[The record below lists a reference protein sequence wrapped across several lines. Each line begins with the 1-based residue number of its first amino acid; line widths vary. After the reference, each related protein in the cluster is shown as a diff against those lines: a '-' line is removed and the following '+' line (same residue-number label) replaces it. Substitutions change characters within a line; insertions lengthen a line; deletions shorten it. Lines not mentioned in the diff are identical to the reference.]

1 MTSFSQFRLM
11 GEVKK
16 CELLAPLAPFE
27 EGMKKRQTPNAK

>member
-16 CELLAPLAPFE
+16 CELFPLGSFE
-27 EGMKKRQTPNAK
+27 GGMKKCQTPNAK